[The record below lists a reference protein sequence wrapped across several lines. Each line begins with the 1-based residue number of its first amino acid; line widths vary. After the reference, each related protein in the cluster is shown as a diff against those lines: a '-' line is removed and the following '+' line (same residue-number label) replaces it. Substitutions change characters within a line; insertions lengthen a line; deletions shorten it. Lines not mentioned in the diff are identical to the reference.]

1 MHAFFGKI
9 KAAGRMEYLAA
20 WGVKLSFQ
28 VNFLSE
34 RRMLNQLK
42 GLISILLGSVQH
54 LFR

>member
-1 MHAFFGKI
+1 
-9 KAAGRMEYLAA
+9 MEFLAA

-54 LFR
+54 LFVKAISTFWARFA

>member
-1 MHAFFGKI
+1 MHAFFVKNKG
-9 KAAGRMEYLAA
+9 GRED
-20 WGVKLSFQ
+20 GVLGRLGCEAKLSGQ
-28 VNFLSE
+28 FLSE